1 MIGKS
6 AFPNGLKVE
15 YFGNA
20 NLSGTP
26 NTRIED
32 YLLFDPKNR
41 PPDPLVPGSPMSI
54 RWTGELIAPATGQY
68 TFAFTSDDGCRLY
81 LNGEK
86 LIDSWRVRSEETDYV
101 TVSLEKGKT
110 YELKAEYFDG
120 GGEAIAKLAWKTP
133 VSKAF
138 EYNLIGKSAFPDGLT
153 VEYFNNMDL
162 SGMPNTDTEES
173 IFSIRKISLPIL

>member
-1 MIGKS
+1 MQI
-6 AFPNGLKVE
+6 FQEL
-15 YFGNA
+15 
-20 NLSGTP
+20 L
-26 NTRIED
+26 NTRVED

-101 TVSLEKGKT
+101 TVSLEEGKT
-110 YELKAEYFDG
+110 YELKALVFQRME
-120 GGEAIAKLAWKTP
+120 ERRLLNW
-133 VSKAF
+133 
-138 EYNLIGKSAFPDGLT
+138 LGKHLFL
-153 VEYFNNMDL
+153 NICN
-162 SGMPNTDTEES
+162 
-173 IFSIRKISLPIL
+173 I